1 MIDRRHH
8 GHNGEVALVT
18 GANKGIGRE
27 IVRRLAAEG
36 VSVYL
41 GARDEERGRRAARDL
56 AGDGADVRFLQLD
69 VTDQVQILAAVRQI
83 DEEFAKLDIL
93 VNNAGIAI
101 EWGNTVEQVTVE
113 QVRRTYEVNVFGVVA
128 MTGAFIPLLRRSAA
142 ARVVNLSSPLGSL
155 SLISDRENPVS
166 DVGMLAYSS
175 SKTALNSMTL
185 LYANALRKDGI
196 HVNAV
201 SPGFVATELNDHRG
215 HLTAEQGADVPV
227 KLALL
232 GADGPTGT
240 FPGHPSGAFFGSDS
254 SVEDVLPW

>member
-69 VTDQVQILAAVRQI
+69 VTDPAQIDAAVKQV
-83 DEEFAKLDIL
+83 DEECGRLDVL
-93 VNNAGIAI
+93 VNNAGVAL
-101 EWGNTVEQVTVE
+101 EWGSSVAEVTVE
-113 QVRRTYEVNVFGVVA
+113 QMRRTFEVNVFGVVA
-128 MTGAFIPLLRRSAA
+128 VTRACIPLLRQSSA
-142 ARVVNLSSPLGSL
+142 ARVVNISSPLGSL
-155 SLISDRENPVS
+155 SLIDDPDDVVS
-166 DVGMLAYSS
+166 SVGMLAYSS
-175 SKTALNSMTL
+175 SKTALNAVTL
-185 LYANALRKDGI
+185 LYANALQPDAI
-196 HVNAV
+196 TVNAV
-201 SPGFVATELNDHRG
+201 SPGFVATDLNHHRG
-215 HLTAEQGADVPV
+215 QLTVEQGAELPV
-227 KLALL
+227 RLALL

-240 FPGHPSGAFFGSDS
+240 FLRHDDRGAQQ
-254 SVEDVLPW
+254 VVPW